1 LKNNELNLA
10 KKKQE
15 GNGLR
20 RALKK
25 VFEMRH
31 D

>member
-1 LKNNELNLA
+1 MINELNLA
-10 KKKQE
+10 KKNQE

-25 VFEMRH
+25 VFEIRQ